1 MILNSKVAIVT
12 GGGSGIG
19 RAACLLLAK
28 EGATVA
34 IADVVLDATIETT
47 NQIIKA
53 GGQAMY
59 GMLDISDASSV
70 EAFVGR
76 VLSQYQRVDILV
88 NNAGGILTGT
98 NVLNCTESDW
108 DRTFALNVKGVFLM
122 SRSVLPSM
130 VRTRGGSIIN
140 ISSAAALVGRKNRAA
155 YSAAK
160 GAVIALT
167 RAMAHDHAGDGIR
180 VNCICP
186 GPTLTPAFLRS
197 LARSHDPEGQ
207 RRAREEEQPL
217 GRLGEPVDIAEAIV
231 FLASDRA
238 SWITGIVLPVDGG
251 NTAI

>member
-1 MILNSKVAIVT
+1 MILKSKVAIVT

-34 IADVVLDATIETT
+34 IGDVILDAAIETAT
-47 NQIIKA
+47 QIIET
-53 GGQAMY
+53 GGQATY
-59 GMLDISDASSV
+59 GMLDVSDASSV
-70 EAFVGR
+70 ESFVGR

-88 NNAGGILTGT
+88 NNAGGILTST

-130 VRTRGGSIIN
+130 VQRRGGSIIH
-140 ISSAAALVGRKNRAA
+140 ISSASALVGRKNRAA

-167 RAMAHDHAGDGIR
+167 RAMAHDHARDGIR

-186 GPTLTPAFLRS
+186 GPTLTPPFLRN

-207 RRAREEEQPL
+207 RKAHEEKQPL

-231 FLASDRA
+231 FLTSDRA